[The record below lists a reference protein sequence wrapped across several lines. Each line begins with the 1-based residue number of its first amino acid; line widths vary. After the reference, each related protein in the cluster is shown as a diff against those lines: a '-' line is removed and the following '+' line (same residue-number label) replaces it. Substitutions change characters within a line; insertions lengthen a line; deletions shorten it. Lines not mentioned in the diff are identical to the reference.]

1 MQRSD
6 LQDKDYQTLLN
17 RIVPILISKGFKST
31 TMDSVAA
38 QLGMSKRTLYEIFG
52 SKSDMLKEVI
62 EALEQQNHQFFAQTF
77 ETADNMMEAFLTI
90 FMYNRDRTQ
99 NINVEFYRDMDRL
112 YKDKRKDY
120 EKTRENR
127 HDNMLKMF
135 ELGVEQGVFRP
146 DVDYTIQSR
155 LMGIQMEALKRSEEL
170 FPADMPLTRILDAII
185 FGFLRSIA
193 SEKGM
198 EILDNY
204 TKKLK

>member
-62 EALEQQNHQFFAQTF
+62 EALEHQNHQFFAQTF

-155 LMGIQMEALKRSEEL
+155 LMGIQMEDLKRSEEL